1 MYDTK
6 QKYHCPFCGREYKTV
21 AVTKTGW
28 EEYTSYDYID
38 HEVSRCEDVVR
49 INNFLYVCRECWNNL
64 YANVVKSF
72 EAFYDNY
79 ENDIVPHYERIA
91 SGIYERAIKEADKEY
106 QSRLS
111 SLYGNRSKL
120 KRAFDK
126 LHRVKNFEELGLE
139 ALKDMQSIDFTFDK
153 TRISEVLKFICD
165 KMYAEEEDRRKEKE
179 RIAAEKKLYE
189 ELRIKYENT

>member
-38 HEVSRCEDVVR
+38 HEVSPCEDVVR
-49 INNFLYVCRECWNNL
+49 IHDFLYVCRECWNNL

-72 EAFYDNY
+72 EAFYDDY
-79 ENDIVPHYERIA
+79 ENDTLPYYKKIALSNYEKTI
-91 SGIYERAIKEADKEY
+91 EEADKEY
-106 QSRLS
+106 QSRLRF
-111 SLYGNRSKL
+111 LCENHSKL
-120 KRAFDK
+120 KRASNE
-126 LHRVKNFEELGLE
+126 LHRANSFEELGLK
-139 ALKDMQSIDFTFDK
+139 ALKDMQSVSFTGDK
-153 TRISEVLKFICD
+153 TRVKEVLKFICD